1 MFYEDLEDR
10 KRAVIDYIKKNHKT
24 TYLDLRRDL
33 HTKIDKVY
41 SGGMAEAFK
50 EAGIKPPRT
59 FERNSK
65 EENKRIIID
74 YIKKHAGVGGQIIAK
89 ETKRNPSN
97 FFNSIKEAYKLAGV
111 EYKHDKINNKLK
123 EDIKERIILLVKNNP
138 LLTIQEIESNLSIN
152 LINFFKNFD
161 EIYKLAGIKGVS
173 WKNKNRIKK
182 RELVIK
188 FIKDNP
194 LATQREINNA
204 CKTKV
209 QEIFT
214 GRIFEA
220 YKKAGVNYPFERRKI
235 HGIVLNEIRKRA
247 RDFEE
252 EIAIKLSGYGKVNR
266 LVKTKRGVADIIL
279 ERKDKKI
286 IIEAKDYQLKEISI
300 SQINQLNKYLEDS
313 NTDIGILICHKKP
326 QKDKF
331 IIGKNTIFIL
341 EEQELNKI
349 PKIV

>member
-1 MFYEDLEDR
+1 MFYKDLEKR
-10 KRAVIDYIKKNHKT
+10 KRLVIDYIKKNPKT
-24 TYLDLRRDL
+24 TYQDLRRDL

-41 SGGMAEAFK
+41 SKGMAEAFK
-50 EAGIKPPRT
+50 EAGINPPRT
-59 FERNSK
+59 FKRNSK
-65 EENKRIIID
+65 EENKKTITE
-74 YIKKHAGVGGQIIAK
+74 YIKKHPGVGGHIIAK

-97 FFNSIKEAYKLAGV
+97 FFNSIKEAYKLARV
-111 EYKHDKINNKLK
+111 EYKHNKINNKLR
-123 EDIKERIILLVKNNP
+123 EDIKKKIIILVKDNP
-138 LLTIQEIESNLSIN
+138 LLTIQEIESNLDIN
-152 LINFFKNFD
+152 LINFFKNFN
-161 EIYKLAGIKGVS
+161 EIYKLAGIKGIS

-182 RELVIK
+182 RRLVIK
-188 FIKDNP
+188 FIKNNP
-194 LATQREINNA
+194 LATQREVNKI

-209 QEIFT
+209 QEIFKE
-214 GRIFEA
+214 GIFEA
-220 YKKAGVNYPFERRKI
+220 YQKAEMNYPFERRKI
-235 HGIVLNEIRKRA
+235 HGTALNEIKRRA
-247 RDFEE
+247 QEFEK

-279 ERKDKKI
+279 ERNNKKI
-286 IIEAKDYQLKEISI
+286 IIEIKDYQLKDISV

-349 PKIV
+349 PKII